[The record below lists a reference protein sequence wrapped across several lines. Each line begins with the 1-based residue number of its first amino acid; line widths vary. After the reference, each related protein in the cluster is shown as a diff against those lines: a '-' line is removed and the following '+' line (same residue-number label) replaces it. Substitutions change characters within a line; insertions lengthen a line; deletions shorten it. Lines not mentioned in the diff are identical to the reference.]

1 MANESAV
8 PFTSGVPETIIP
20 DAPGQVEGAL
30 ARARAVPEDQRK
42 AALAAVAASF
52 PRFIDV
58 WADLAEIS
66 TDTIEGYA
74 YARVGYH
81 RGLDTLRGAG
91 WRGSGYVRWR
101 YPSNRGFLRA
111 LDQLR
116 VRAAAIGE
124 RDEEERCFL
133 FLHQL
138 DPNWDKREPR

>member
-8 PFTSGVPETIIP
+8 PLTTGLPETIIP
-20 DAPGQVEGAL
+20 QAPGQVEGAL
-30 ARARAVPEDQRK
+30 ARALAMPEDERK
-42 AALAAVAASF
+42 AALAAVAASY

-58 WADLAEIS
+58 WAELAEIA

>member
-1 MANESAV
+1 MSNASSV
-8 PFTSGVPETIIP
+8 PLTSGLPETILP
-20 DAPGQVEGAL
+20 QVPGQAEGAL
-30 ARARAVPEDQRK
+30 ARARAEPEGQRK
-42 AALAAVAASF
+42 AALAAVAATF
-52 PRFIDV
+52 PRYVDV
-58 WADLAEIS
+58 WAELAES
-66 TDTIEGYA
+66 ATDTIEGYA

-101 YPSNRGFLRA
+101 YPTNRGFLRA

-116 VRAAAIGE
+116 ARAAEIGE
-124 RDEEERCFL
+124 VDEEERCFL

>member
-8 PFTSGVPETIIP
+8 PFTSGVPETVIP
-20 DAPGQVEGAL
+20 EAPGQVQGAL
-30 ARARAVPEDQRK
+30 ARAQAVPEDQRK

-58 WADLAEIS
+58 WAELAEIS

-124 RDEEERCFL
+124 KDEEERCFL